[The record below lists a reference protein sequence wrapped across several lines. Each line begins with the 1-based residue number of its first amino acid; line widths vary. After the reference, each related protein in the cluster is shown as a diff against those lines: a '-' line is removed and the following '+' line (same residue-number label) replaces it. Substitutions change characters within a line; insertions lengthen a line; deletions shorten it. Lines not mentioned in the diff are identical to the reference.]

1 MQIQL
6 LTKAEMAAQ
15 LRISERQV
23 ELMVRAKRL
32 PHGVRMGKQVFWDA
46 AVVDAYCQ
54 SLFAHQTKWLAA
66 REARGR
72 SSLPAPKESNALP

>member
-1 MQIQL
+1 MQIKL
-6 LTKAEMAAQ
+6 LSKAELAAQ
-15 LRISERQV
+15 LRVSERQV

-46 AVVDAYCQ
+46 AVVEAYCQ

-66 REARGR
+66 REARER
-72 SSLPAPKESNALP
+72 RNLPSSKDNSASP

>member
-1 MQIQL
+1 MQIKL
-6 LTKAEMAAQ
+6 LTKADVAAQ
-15 LRISERQV
+15 LRVSERQV

-46 AVVDAYCQ
+46 AVVEAYCQ

-66 REARGR
+66 REAREQR
-72 SSLPAPKESNALP
+72 NLPSSKDNSSSP